1 MTSSIP
7 NSDVAADATDAAPAE
22 ADLATV
28 TDGLHPD
35 WLSSGLS
42 AQQVEASRAE
52 HGDNAL
58 STATSRSIWA
68 ILRTHVFTLFNG
80 IVVSCFALLAFL
92 GRWQDAVFGFSAV
105 GNAIIGIWQE
115 YSAKRQLDNLRVL
128 HAPHARA
135 VRDGEARD
143 LAREELVVNDLITV
157 KAGDQI
163 PADAIVVSSRGLQL
177 DESLLTGE
185 EDAVEKRIGDQLLS
199 GAIVASGSGQA
210 RVTRVGSASFA
221 ARLTEEAKRFS
232 LVNSEIRE
240 GINRVLR
247 IIAWLLLPVILI
259 VINGQIHAF
268 GGWDEAIRNEAWR
281 DAAVG
286 AVAAAIAMVPLGLML
301 MTSVAFAAG
310 ALKLGRRKVLMQE
323 LHAVEGLARV
333 DVLCFD
339 KTGTLTEGGVSYRE
353 TFETEQMPAGWE
365 NALATIAASD
375 DANSTAVS
383 MGEQYPAELALPVR
397 ASIPFH
403 SSRKWQALVI
413 DDDRARGTWI
423 LGGPD
428 VILDSERDAG
438 LLAEVER
445 RANLGQRVL
454 ALCYSEQ
461 PLSEAQIKSCEL
473 AEQRHGI
480 ALIVLRERVREDA
493 ADTVRY
499 FTEEGVSLRVISG
512 DDSRTVTAVARQVGL
527 IDENESGVDARTLP
541 DDQDKLGEVMDEA
554 RVFGRVTPDQKR
566 AMVHALQARGHVVA
580 MTGDGVNDV
589 LALKDADLGI
599 AMGNGSGASRAVAR
613 MTLLDNQFEAMPNVV
628 NEGRQAIAN
637 IERLAKLYLSKTA
650 WAIAVAIIFGALLWQ
665 YPFEPRQMALLDG
678 VAIGWPA
685 FVLALIPNT
694 RRYIP
699 GFFARA
705 LQFAVPA
712 GIVITAGLVAIT
724 IVGGMHDQTVAQQQ
738 TANALVLAVLSL
750 WVLGL
755 LCRPFGPLLAIVM
768 LGCIGIFVAA
778 LFIPVTVWFFGFA
791 WPSSQV
797 LIAVAVIAAIG
808 VVVLEV
814 HGQLRIRAERAQYEQ
829 ANRRIGA

>member
-7 NSDVAADATDAAPAE
+7 NSDVAADATDVAPAE

-35 WLSSGLS
+35 WVRSGLS
-42 AQQVEASRAE
+42 ARQVEASRAE

-80 IVVSCFALLAFL
+80 IVVSCFALLAFV

-199 GAIVASGSGQA
+199 GAIVAGGSGQA

-541 DDQDKLGEVMDEA
+541 DDQDKLGEVMDES

-808 VVVLEV
+808 VVALEV